1 MILGDDIVKEMV
13 KVKIVKDGKVKYL
26 IVEKGTSIRLQDG
39 TYRIA
44 GKNPDDIELT
54 KKEYKAEMKI
64 KKLELK
70 KEKK

>member
-1 MILGDDIVKEMV
+1 MKEMV
-13 KVKIVKDGKVKYL
+13 KVKIINNNQVKYI

-44 GKNPDDIELT
+44 GKNPDDIILT
-54 KKEYKAEMKI
+54 KKEYKSEMKI

>member
-54 KKEYKAEMKI
+54 KKEYKTEMKI

>member
-70 KEKK
+70 KENK